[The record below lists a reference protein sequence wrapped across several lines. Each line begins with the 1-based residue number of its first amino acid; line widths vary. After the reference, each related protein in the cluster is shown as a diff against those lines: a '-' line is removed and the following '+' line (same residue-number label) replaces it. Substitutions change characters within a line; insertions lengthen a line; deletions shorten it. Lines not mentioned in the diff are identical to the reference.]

1 MPVVKLTKLASSQRE
16 LHAALP
22 YGLAVSVAR
31 GSSGRQLPQVV
42 VEMDGRRVESWAYG
56 SAYFVV
62 VVGLAIG
69 VAIRRVVVCVKEKLL
84 WV

>member
-1 MPVVKLTKLASSQRE
+1 MPVVKLTKLASSQSE

-56 SAYFVV
+56 GAYLVV

-69 VAIRRVVVCVKEKLL
+69 VAVRRVVVCVKEKLL